1 MADFWSGFAQGFT
14 PAYQRSADRRHLLA
28 DRSLSRQ
35 QRLDDILAAQKRQD
49 QLLAEQRKRDDRLLA
64 EQIKRQEQEA
74 TRADIK
80 RMQKEHTDKIR
91 YQEDRDFRIAG
102 RDVQAGQFKQQEARL
117 SGAAEATRAAA
128 KLKSEEAKE
137 LVRRG
142 HVATVGA
149 ASPEIQAKVLPKG
162 GGMFPSIGDIPWTE
176 DELATA
182 AAKTIRLQEPE
193 SAREKSAAT
202 EEGRMSVQ
210 PTEDEALEA
219 KFKLEKALVRI
230 GLGLPIDA
238 SDEDVQAAKASDQ
251 GLPYKPVL
259 TTDQFGF
266 GKQIVI
272 VPTGKGRI
280 TNEHVQQAKDD
291 LQAVKGLSMNLGKS
305 FIKEIG
311 IGGDKD
317 KSKSDTVTPEKK
329 EAPMK
334 SEPSDSSLV
343 TPFSDMD
350 KSTAERSR
358 SLKIGEQI
366 QAGEES
372 YERVPEGLKLIKEA
386 PPLPLEP
393 IPPLPSGEPLPPPP
407 VDPLPPSPTSNREIQ
422 ELDKSLIIAKREYA
436 ELYKKMMASPAKK
449 MTGTGEYEKA
459 QALQKEILDLEAKI
473 RGLKSNR

>member
-35 QRLDDILAAQKRQD
+35 QRLDDILAEQKRQD
-49 QLLAEQRKRDDRLLA
+49 KLLAEQRKRDDRLLE
-64 EQIKRQEQEA
+64 EQIKRQQQAA

-80 RMQKEHTDKIR
+80 GMQKEHTDKIR

-117 SGAAEATRAAA
+117 SRGAEATRAAT
-128 KLKSEEAKE
+128 KLKSDEAKE

-142 HVATVGA
+142 HVATIGA

-202 EEGRMSVQ
+202 EEGRTSAQ
-210 PTEDEALEA
+210 PTEDEALA
-219 KFKLEKALVRI
+219 TRIKQEKALVRI
-230 GLGLPIDA
+230 NLGLPVDA
-238 SDEDVQAAKASDQ
+238 SDKDVSEAKASDTK
-251 GLPYKPVL
+251 LPYKF
-259 TTDQFGF
+259 TIISDQFGVT
-266 GKQIVI
+266 KQIV
-272 VPTGKGRI
+272 VTPTGHGEI
-280 TNEHVQQAKDD
+280 TDDMKERAKNQ
-291 LQAVKGLSMNLGKS
+291 LLAVDGLTVNLGKDFKS
-305 FIKEIG
+305 QLG
-311 IGGDKD
+311 IGDDKD

-366 QAGEES
+366 QAGGEI

-422 ELDKSLIIAKREYA
+422 ELDKSLFIAKREYA